1 MKRTEPLRIDEI
13 IEKMVDATGLRPQME
28 AHSIENVW
36 PDVVGKH
43 INAYTSRVYVRDRI
57 LHVHI
62 TSAALK
68 EELSYMRDLL
78 VRQLNQAAGAAVI
91 TNIQIH

>member
-1 MKRTEPLRIDEI
+1 MKRSEPLRVDEI
-13 IEKMVDATGLRPQME
+13 IEKMVTATGLRPQFQ

-43 INAYTSRVYVRDRI
+43 INAFTSRVYVRERT

-62 TSAALK
+62 TSAPLK
-68 EELSYMRDLL
+68 EELGYMRELL
-78 VRQLNQAAGAAVI
+78 VKQLNRAAGADVI
-91 TNIQIH
+91 NNIAIH